1 MQVRALT
8 ATGGKR
14 KRMTLAQQD
23 ALLGYVFVAPRV
35 LGFFVFV
42 LGPLLA
48 VLYFSLENRNLLS
61 GQVSF
66 AGWENYRVMFFE
78 DPVFW
83 QMLRNTF
90 VFSAGL
96 VPLNVALALILA
108 ILLAPQFRGVT
119 FFRTVFFAPVVTS
132 TVAWIIVW
140 TFILQGDRGPLNQF
154 LRVLSIEGPNWL
166 REPDP
171 AMFSIIITRVV
182 KNVGLNMVI
191 FLAALQ
197 DLPRDHVEAAQVD
210 GARPLQVMRH
220 VMIPFLAPSILLVT
234 IITIIGSL
242 NVFDHIM
249 LLTSGGPSNATT
261 VLAYYVY
268 FNAFK
273 SYEVGYASSIA
284 VLLFVVALVLTIMQ
298 WSLRRRFVHYEQ

>member
-1 MQVRALT
+1 
-8 ATGGKR
+8 
-14 KRMTLAQQD
+14 MTLAQQD

-132 TVAWIIVW
+132 TVAWVIVW

>member
-66 AGWENYRVMFFE
+66 AGLENYRVMLFE

-132 TVAWIIVW
+132 TVAWVIVW

-298 WSLRRRFVHYEQ
+298 WSLRRRFIHYEQ

>member
-1 MQVRALT
+1 MQARALT
-8 ATGGKR
+8 ATSGKR